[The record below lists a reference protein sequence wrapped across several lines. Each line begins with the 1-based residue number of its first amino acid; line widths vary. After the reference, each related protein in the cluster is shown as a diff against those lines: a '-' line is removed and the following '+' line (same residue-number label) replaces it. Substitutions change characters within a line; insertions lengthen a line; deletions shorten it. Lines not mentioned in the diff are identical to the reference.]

1 MIELRL
7 LQCDPDDRGA
17 NYVSKDATEHGYF
30 VKLQYR
36 PTFAPHMIAS
46 GDIVLYAL
54 TSSEWLDVPV
64 VEQTP

>member
-17 NYVSKDATEHGYF
+17 NYVSKDAAENGYF

-36 PTFAPHMIAS
+36 PTFAPNMIAS

-54 TSSEWLDVPV
+54 TSSEWKDVPI
-64 VEQTP
+64 VEQIL